1 MSKKKVLVVLGG
13 GWNNYK
19 WPQLLELL
27 ETKKLTNANTKGFY
41 RARNLFYVS
50 ISRPMTRLAVLDTQ
64 TLSDTALVTVNNLF
78 GSENVIELS
87 LDT

>member
-1 MSKKKVLVVLGG
+1 
-13 GWNNYK
+13 
-19 WPQLLELL
+19 
-27 ETKKLTNANTKGFY
+27 
-41 RARNLFYVS
+41 
-50 ISRPMTRLAVLDTQ
+50 MTRLAVLATQ